1 MEIAIAGE
9 GAVVIRFIDKSGQTL
24 LEERIAVS
32 GSPTV
37 QALRVVDL
45 SLNTTGGRA
54 LLAPVLM
61 QQSNPEQRVTFD
73 REPPSR
79 FTRARCKKIGCS
91 AKVTQS
97 AARGKAPAP
106 VKGQGPAGAT
116 GDARLDRVIRSAGRE
131 DSRRR

>member
-1 MEIAIAGE
+1 MEIEIAGE
-9 GAVVIRFIDKSGQTL
+9 GSVVIRFIDKSGQTL

-37 QALRVVDL
+37 QAMRVVDL

-73 REPPSR
+73 RETPSR
-79 FTRARCKKIGCS
+79 FTHARCKKIGCS

-106 VKGQGPAGAT
+106 VKGQGPAGVAA
-116 GDARLDRVIRSAGRE
+116 DDRRLDRVIRSAARE
-131 DSRRR
+131 DRRR